1 MTRVIAGLARGRR
14 LAVPGGRTTRPT
26 SDRAREALFAA
37 AGSILGSFG
46 GTRVLDLYAGSGAFG
61 LEALSRG
68 AAAALLVDA
77 DPRAAQV
84 IRANIGAVALP
95 GARLVHDRV
104 ERLLARGLPATDEPY
119 DVAFADPPYALS
131 DEDVT
136 AMLAVLTAG
145 GWLAPGALVI
155 VERAAR
161 SGPLRWP
168 EGFSAG
174 RSRRYGEA
182 MLWYASAAAPRQPRP
197 GPGGPGPAKAEP
209 AEAEPAE
216 AEPAEARPGHGA
228 SATTV
233 PAPPG
238 AGW

>member
-26 SDRAREALFAA
+26 SDRAREAMFAA

-46 GTRVLDLYAGSGAFG
+46 GTRVLDLYAGSGASG

-84 IRANIGAVALP
+84 IRANIGTVALH

-104 ERLLARGLPATDEPY
+104 ERLLARGLPPTDEPY

-131 DEDVT
+131 HEDVT

-161 SGPLRWP
+161 SGALRWP

-182 MLWYASAAAPRQPRP
+182 MLWYASAAAPGQPRP
-197 GPGGPGPAKAEP
+197 GPGGPGPA
-209 AEAEPAE
+209 EAEPAE
-216 AEPAEARPGHGA
+216 AGPGHGA
-228 SATTV
+228 SATKV

>member
-197 GPGGPGPAKAEP
+197 GPGGPGPA
-209 AEAEPAE
+209 E

>member
-14 LAVPGGRTTRPT
+14 LAVPGGRTIRPT
-26 SDRAREALFAA
+26 SDRAREAMFAA

-46 GTRVLDLYAGSGAFG
+46 GIRVLDLYAGSGAFG

-84 IRANIGAVALP
+84 IRANIGTVALP

-104 ERLLARGLPATDEPY
+104 ERLLARGLPPTDEPY

-131 DEDVT
+131 HEDVT

-161 SGPLRWP
+161 SGALRWP

-182 MLWYASAAAPRQPRP
+182 MLWYASAAAPGQPRP
-197 GPGGPGPAKAEP
+197 GPGGPGPA
-209 AEAEPAE
+209 EAEPAE
-216 AEPAEARPGHGA
+216 AGPGHGA
-228 SATTV
+228 SATKV

>member
-26 SDRAREALFAA
+26 SDRAREAMFAA

-84 IRANIGAVALP
+84 IRANIGTVALP

-145 GWLAPGALVI
+145 AWLAPGGLVI

-182 MLWYASAAAPRQPRP
+182 MLWYASAAAPGQPRP
-197 GPGGPGPAKAEP
+197 GPGGPEPAEVEP
-209 AEAEPAE
+209 AEAG
-216 AEPAEARPGHGA
+216 PGHGA
-228 SATTV
+228 SATKV

>member
-26 SDRAREALFAA
+26 SDRAREAMFAA
-37 AGSILGSFG
+37 AGSILGSFA

-68 AAAALLVDA
+68 AAAALLVEA
-77 DPRAAQV
+77 DPRSAQV
-84 IRANIGAVALP
+84 IRANIGAIALP

-119 DVAFADPPYALS
+119 DVAFADPPYALG
-131 DEDVT
+131 DDDVT
-136 AMLAVLTAG
+136 AMLAALAAG

-182 MLWYASAAAPRQPRP
+182 TLWYASAPARGQP
-197 GPGGPGPAKAEP
+197 GPGPAGAQPAGAELAHGDP
-209 AEAEPAE
+209 DHGEPD
-216 AEPAEARPGHGA
+216 HGA
-228 SATTV
+228 PSTTV
-233 PAPPG
+233 PASPG
-238 AGW
+238 AGR

>member
-26 SDRAREALFAA
+26 SDRAREAMFAA

-46 GTRVLDLYAGSGAFG
+46 GTRVLDLYAGSGASG

-84 IRANIGAVALP
+84 IRANIGTVALP

-104 ERLLARGLPATDEPY
+104 ERLLARGLPPTDEPY

-131 DEDVT
+131 HEDVT

-161 SGPLRWP
+161 SGALRWP

-182 MLWYASAAAPRQPRP
+182 MLWYASAAAPGQPRP
-197 GPGGPGPAKAEP
+197 GPGGPGPA
-209 AEAEPAE
+209 EAEPAE
-216 AEPAEARPGHGA
+216 AGPGHGA
-228 SATTV
+228 SATKV